1 MLIDYNGSMEVD
13 IKPEEDYNLKQVHD
27 RGLIPWARHYATLR
41 QIIRDDTDGSNTLKA
56 KWSGK
61 DQHTRYTIKGSN
73 LIKYLKDASP
83 HMMRFVRKTKQW
95 QSRQKKKQ

>member
-41 QIIRDDTDGSNTLKA
+41 QIIRDDTEGSNTLKA
-56 KWSGK
+56 RWSGK
-61 DQHTRYTIKGSN
+61 DQRTRYTIKGSN

-83 HMMRFVRKTKQW
+83 HLMRFVRKTKQTC
-95 QSRQKKKQ
+95 QKKKN